1 MSMTWGPTVPERMGN
16 SKVWSPTVSLATG
29 SVIKYTPCRPNARH
43 IQDEKRQGR
52 DSWSEAGSRWRSPII
67 PAMQQSG
74 DHPPRAVKRQCG
86 EGVCRRFAAGS
97 AGLIVQSGE
106 RFRLA
111 DEDHHLEDAG
121 RNRAAGQ
128 GRAERLGDLAKFQP
142 LRLREGS

>member
-29 SVIKYTPCRPNARH
+29 SVIKYTPCRPSARH

-52 DSWSEAGSRWRSPII
+52 DSWSEAGSRWRNPII
-67 PAMQQSG
+67 PAMQQTG
-74 DHPPRAVKRQCG
+74 DHPPRAVKRQRR
-86 EGVCRRFAAGS
+86 ERVYRRFAAGL
-97 AGLIVQSGE
+97 AGLIVQPGK

-121 RNRAAGQ
+121 RNGAASKGRSQ
-128 GRAERLGDLAKFQP
+128 GLGDLAEFQP
-142 LRLREGS
+142 LRF